1 MEYLQGIAV
10 LLVALVVYKVYR
22 LWGYVRA
29 AKKTGFTYVVV
40 PLLETEVVAQLA
52 TLILR
57 KLYTDQLDA
66 GNGWPSWCRFMI
78 KDWSWEDKRSAHEQ
92 YGDVFLVVSPAGII
106 CYVAD
111 ADVAWDVLNRRHDFT
126 KPRDKYKILEPYG
139 PNVATAEGSTYRF
152 HLRITAP
159 PFSDG
164 SGANELVWQETAR
177 QTELLADK
185 WEHEALENV
194 DDAINALTL
203 AVISFAGFGKKVVT
217 SQGQSRDVPAG
228 YRISFLQALSDVTK
242 FMLQILVFPTWFLS
256 LTPYANAGL
265 AKTQLEQYMKE
276 MIRREKASIETGKD
290 TQTGPRGNLLQSV
303 MLASHHNSQSAAT
316 GKDDSLG
323 RGFNESEVMGNLF
336 IYLLA
341 GYETTANAIAYG
353 LITLALRPDI
363 QARVAA
369 EIDQVYKQAA
379 AEGRKELDYSSDFPR
394 LEYTYGFMYETFR
407 LYPGVTLITKMC
419 KTAQDLR
426 VFDGATGQ
434 TRTATIPAECRVYL
448 SAPAVHYHPKYWPE
462 PEELEP
468 ARWMRREWTKNQDAP
483 PAGKADRHVVAA
495 DKTRQMRGTLLT
507 FSDGSRACLGRK
519 FAQAEFIAF
528 LAVLL
533 RRFEVCFEPGVDVE
547 QARRDLNFKSAGRVT
562 LAPIDGFKLAVRKR
576 VPGGSDRRPDEADG
590 MSRRTRRD

>member
-1 MEYLQGIAV
+1 MEYLQSIAV
-10 LLVALVVYKVYR
+10 LLIALVLYKVYR
-22 LWGYVRA
+22 LWCYIRA

-40 PLLETEVVAQLA
+40 PLLETEVAAQLA

-57 KLYTDQLDA
+57 KLYVDQLDA
-66 GNGWPSWCRFMI
+66 GNGWPKWCRFMI
-78 KDWSWEDKRSAHEQ
+78 KDWSWEDKRSAHDQ

-185 WEHEALENV
+185 WEHEPPESF

-203 AVISFAGFGKKVVT
+203 AVISFAGFGKKIVT
-217 SQGQSRDVPAG
+217 GQGQTRDIPTG
-228 YRISFLQALSDVTK
+228 YQISFLQALSDVTK
-242 FMLQILVFPTWFLS
+242 FMLQILVFPSWFLS
-256 LTPYANAGL
+256 LTPYASAGL

-276 MIRREKASIETGKD
+276 MIRREKAHIETGKV

-303 MLASHHNSQSAAT
+303 MLASHSNSQSAT
-316 GKDDSLG
+316 NGKDDSLG
-323 RGFNESEVMGNLF
+323 RAFNESEVMGNLF

-369 EIDQVYKQAA
+369 EIDQVYEQAA
-379 AEGRKELDYSSDFPR
+379 AEGREELDYSSDFSK

-419 KTAQDLR
+419 KTPQDLR
-426 VFDGATGQ
+426 VFDEVTKQ
-434 TRTATIPAECRVYL
+434 MRTATLPAECRVYL

-468 ARWMRREWTKNQDAP
+468 SRWMHKEWTKNQNASST
-483 PAGKADRHVVAA
+483 AKGSSKHVVAA

-533 RRFEVCFEPGVDVE
+533 RRFEICFPPDVDVE
-547 QARRDLNFKSAGRVT
+547 QARRDLNFKSAGMVT
-562 LAPIDGFKLAVRKR
+562 LAPIDGFRMAVRKR
-576 VPGGSDRRPDEADG
+576 ISGSSNGRPDGAG
-590 MSRRTRRD
+590 GVSLRTR